1 MVAWGVCVCNEG
13 TNLRP
18 GDIIVAID
26 GRPVESVARLLA
38 RLDDHQVGDG
48 VRPTILRD
56 RRNVEVTVT
65 LVGGA
70 QGDV

>member
-1 MVAWGVCVCNEG
+1 MV
-13 TNLRP
+13 P

-26 GRPVESVARLLA
+26 GRPVESVARLFA

-48 VRPTILRD
+48 VRLTILRD
-56 RRNVEVTVT
+56 SRRVEVTVT

-70 QGDV
+70 

>member
-1 MVAWGVCVCNEG
+1 MV
-13 TNLRP
+13 P

-48 VRPTILRD
+48 VRLTILRD
-56 RRNVEVTVT
+56 GRKVEVTVT

-70 QGDV
+70 

>member
-1 MVAWGVCVCNEG
+1 MV
-13 TNLRP
+13 P

-38 RLDDHQVGDG
+38 RLDDHRVGDG
-48 VRPTILRD
+48 VRLTILRD
-56 RRNVEVTVT
+56 GRKVEEIVT

-70 QGDV
+70 